1 MAWGPLIE
9 QGQVSFNDPD
19 FDQRERSYKL
29 AVAASLR
36 HVLELA
42 RDGGEWRAEL
52 NKTFG
57 RSYNGDRYN
66 LSNWRQHDW
75 LLNVGGDAEPMVRQA
90 LEGFLDLEASEVD
103 RFRAFAEVAERF
115 AGKPGSNRGSILVVG
130 SVLNFAAEPAR
141 LPFVKSTVF
150 EFAEQAADFPR
161 PTGGAVEVY
170 EKHLE
175 FARLACTK
183 FEDAGLPI
191 RDMLD
196 VQSVIWEA
204 FSRSKQEDDE
214 RLRRFFEKVLHG
226 YPEAREH
233 GEFGREHE
241 LWGEFQ
247 AAQGLLNTTETVVDE
262 ETLTARFS
270 IGQGNWAKVPWLAFL
285 DTRETD
291 STQHGVYPAYLFR
304 QDGSGL
310 YLVLAQG
317 VTEPKQELGT
327 SGAHAALAEKARQ
340 LREYCDPL
348 PEHGFELD
356 GDLDLRSDSGLG
368 RDYEASVAAHKFYS
382 RDAVPS
388 DQELLQDLAALID
401 VYVTYLEEKSSGE
414 LSHLFD
420 EWRAQTGYPTEE
432 NRQQHERRVEVAER
446 LREDLLRAVELN
458 PERFDELGFGKFA
471 HMYYYGGP
479 GSMAS
484 VNQAVKYAPE
494 NRSKVARALRH
505 LIYGEG
511 AVAKRIDDVLGE
523 DEYKVPGFGESLA
536 VKALAVTDPDRW
548 LPIFPYDGDKGKRTV
563 MAAPALA
570 LGDQSELD
578 ALSVGERAER
588 SNDLLRERIEPLLPG
603 DPWAQKDFLYWLRWR
618 DAEPSTAVGATL
630 GGLADKLN
638 LREEWLQEVVAL
650 LKDKRQIIFKGP
662 PGTGKTYVARQLA
675 QHLAGDPSRVRL
687 VQFHAS
693 YAYEDFVQGYRP
705 VLVDDKAAFQLVD
718 GPLIDLARKADAD
731 RDHIYVL
738 LIDELNRGNVAKVF
752 GELYFLLEYRGD
764 RIRLQYG
771 SGASDP
777 DFALPDNLWFIGTMN
792 TADQSIALLDSA
804 LRRRFYFV
812 DFYPTE
818 PPIEGLLRT
827 WLERNGYT
835 AFLWLADVIDEV
847 NRRLGNREIALGPS
861 YFLDPDRELT
871 DERIQSLWRHAVLPY
886 LEEQFF
892 GHEELRADYELEPL
906 RSAVAAANVEPTLE
920 PPAEPLQRAAETA
933 SGDETHD

>member
-1 MAWGPLIE
+1 MAWEPLIE
-9 QGQVSFNDPD
+9 QGQKSFNDPA
-19 FDQRERSYKL
+19 FDHRERSFKL
-29 AVAASLR
+29 AVADSLR

-52 NKTFG
+52 KKTFG
-57 RSYNGDRYN
+57 RSYSGERYN

-75 LLNVGGDAEPMVRQA
+75 LLNVGGDAEPFIRQA
-90 LEGFLDLEASEVD
+90 LAGFLDPGASEVD
-103 RFRAFAEVAERF
+103 RFTAFVEVAERF
-115 AGKPGSNRGSILVVG
+115 AGKPGSNRGSTLVVG

-141 LPFVKSTVF
+141 LPVVKSTVF
-150 EFAEQAADFPR
+150 DFAEQSADFPR

-170 EKHLE
+170 KKHLE
-175 FARLACTK
+175 FARLARK
-183 FEDAGLPI
+183 KLAEAGVPI

-204 FSRSKQEDDE
+204 FSSSNEEDGE
-214 RLRRFFEKVLHG
+214 RLRRFFETVLQQ

-233 GEFGREHE
+233 GEFGRGHA

-247 AAQGLLNTTETVVDE
+247 AAHELLNTTESVVDV

-285 DTRETD
+285 DARETD

-304 QDGSGL
+304 QDGSGF

-317 VTEPKQELGT
+317 VTEPKRELGT
-327 SGAHAALAEKARQ
+327 TGAHAALAAKAKQ
-340 LREYCDPL
+340 LHEYCGPL
-348 PEHGFELD
+348 PEKGFELN
-356 GDLDLRSDSGLG
+356 GDVDLRSDSGLG
-368 RDYEASVAAHKFYS
+368 RDYEASVAAHKFYA
-382 RDAVPS
+382 RGAVPR
-388 DQELLQDLAALID
+388 DEELLQDLAAVTDIYL
-401 VYVTYLEEKSSGE
+401 TYLEERSSSE
-414 LSHLFD
+414 LSRLVE
-420 EWRAQTGYPTEE
+420 EWSAQTGYPTEE
-432 NRQQHERRVEVAER
+432 NSQQQERRVEVAER
-446 LREDLLRAVELN
+446 LREDLLRAVELD
-458 PERFDELGFGKFA
+458 PERFAELGFGKFA

-484 VNQAVKYAPE
+484 VNQAVKWAPE

-523 DEYKVPGFGESLA
+523 DEYKVAGFGESLA
-536 VKALAVTDPDRW
+536 IKALAVTDPDRW
-548 LPIFPYDGDKGKRTV
+548 LPIFPYDGEKGKRAV

-578 ALSVGERAER
+578 ALSIGERAER
-588 SNDLLRERIEPLLPG
+588 SNDLLREVVEPLLPG

-618 DAEPSTAVGATL
+618 DAEPSTAVGTAL

-638 LREEWLQEVVAL
+638 LGEDWLQEVVAL

-662 PGTGKTYVARQLA
+662 PGTGKTYVARELA
-675 QHLAGDPSRVRL
+675 QHVAGDPSRVRL

-705 VLVDDKAAFQLVD
+705 VLVEDKAAFQLVD
-718 GPLIDLARKADAD
+718 GPLLDLARKADAD

-752 GELYFLLEYRGD
+752 GELYFLLEYRGE
-764 RIRLQYG
+764 RVRLQYG

-777 DFALPDNLWFIGTMN
+777 DFALPQNLWFIATMN

-827 WLERNGYT
+827 WLEQNGYA
-835 AFLWLADVIDEV
+835 AFIWLADVIDEV
-847 NRRLGNREIALGPS
+847 NRRLGDREIALGPS
-861 YFLDPDRELT
+861 YFLDADHELT
-871 DERIQSLWRHAVLPY
+871 EERIQSLWRHAVLPY

-892 GHEELRADYELEPL
+892 GREELRADYELETL
-906 RSAVAAANVEPTLE
+906 RSALAATSVQPALEAPPEPQ
-920 PPAEPLQRAAETA
+920 PSAAETGI
-933 SGDETHD
+933 GDESHN